1 MQDFQDI
8 LNPEQ
13 YAAATAGD
21 GPLLVLAAAGTGK
34 TQTLVYRV
42 AHLVNSGVDPRSI
55 LLLTFT
61 NRAAHEMLE
70 RAKDVIGDSVSG
82 VWGGTFHHICNR
94 LLRRHAALLDFRS
107 NFTIADRED
116 SRKMIDEVMKQQ
128 HVKGGRDFPKRDV
141 ILSYISNAANR
152 DIPLSKVLEEQISCL
167 SVDVAAIERVA
178 EGYAMRK
185 EELGVMDFDDLLVN
199 GLRLFEDHPDVLDY
213 YKRQFQYILVD
224 EYQDTNTVQ
233 SKFVDLL
240 AGPTGNIMAVGDDFQ
255 CIYTWR
261 GADFRNIMD
270 FPKRYPTARIIKLE
284 RNYRS
289 TPEILVLANA
299 CIAGNPEQF
308 QKTLT
313 ATRNGGGKPVV
324 VYLRDGYEQSRAVA
338 RLIREQI
345 SRGRRPNEIAVLY
358 RAHFHSIDLQMQLT
372 HAGIPYTVTS
382 GIGVFEQ
389 AHVKD
394 MISLLRIISDPLDNL
409 AFSRVFTLLPGIGDR
424 SADSLWV
431 KLGGKCDLTSQE
443 GREQVLKALKPAA
456 REAWEPVSKAI
467 SFYFDS
473 RDEDIHENVVE
484 LVSSFID
491 GFYYKYLKKNFE
503 NYEDRADDVR
513 EVALEV
519 ARSGD
524 LETFLQEVSLMSNVE
539 AVFDKSPERENDSVR
554 LSSVHQAKG
563 LEWPVVIILW
573 AAEGMFPS
581 SRAIGAD
588 GDDAEERRLFY
599 VAVTRA
605 QNVLYICCPGFRRG
619 YDGGVYACQPSR
631 FVTEIPQSAFQSRFG
646 LNV

>member
-61 NRAAHEMLE
+61 NRAAKEMLE
-70 RAKDVIGDSVSG
+70 RARDVIGDSVSG

-94 LLRRHAALLDFRS
+94 LLRRHAALLNFRE
-107 NFTIADRED
+107 NFKIADRED
-116 SRKMIDEVMKQQ
+116 SRKLIDEVMKAN
-128 HVKGGRDFPKRDV
+128 HLVGGRDFPKRDV

-152 DIPLSKVLEEQISCL
+152 DIPLSKVLEKEISCV
-167 SVDVAAIERVA
+167 SIDTMAIERVA
-178 EGYAMRK
+178 EGYAQRK

-199 GLRLFEDHPDVLDY
+199 GLRLLEDHPDVLDY
-213 YKRQFQYILVD
+213 YKRQFKYILVD
-224 EYQDTNTVQ
+224 EYQDTNTIQ

-240 AGPTGNIMAVGDDFQ
+240 AGPTGNVMAVGDDFQ
-255 CIYTWR
+255 CIYSWR
-261 GADFRNIMD
+261 GADFRNIME

-289 TPEILVLANA
+289 TPEILAMANA
-299 CIAGNPEQF
+299 CIEGNPEQF

-313 ATRNGGGKPVV
+313 ATRNGGGKPIVV
-324 VYLRDGYEQSRAVA
+324 FLRDGFEQSKVVA
-338 RLIREQI
+338 RLIREQLA
-345 SRGRRPNEIAVLY
+345 RGREPNEIAVLY
-358 RAHFHSIDLQMQLT
+358 RAHFHSIDLQMELT
-372 HAGIPYTVTS
+372 HSGIPYTVTS

-389 AHVKD
+389 SHVKD
-394 MISLLRIISDPLDNL
+394 MISLLQILSDPLDKL
-409 AFSRVFTLLPGIGDR
+409 AFSRIFTLFPGIGVK

-431 KLGGKCDLTSQE
+431 KLGGRCDLATPE
-443 GREQVLKALKPAA
+443 GRELLLKTLKPAA
-456 REAWEPVSKAI
+456 RTAWTPISKAI
-467 SFYFDS
+467 EAYFDENDD
-473 RDEDIHENVVE
+473 RHENVVN
-484 LVSSFID
+484 LVSSFLD
-491 GFYYKYLKKNFE
+491 EFYFQYLKKNFE
-503 NYEDRADDVR
+503 NYADRADDIR
-513 EVALEV
+513 EVSLEV

-539 AVFDKSPERENDSVR
+539 AVFDKNPERQNNSVR

-573 AAEGMFPS
+573 ASEGMFPS
-581 SRAIGAD
+581 SRAIGED
-588 GDDAEERRLFY
+588 GDDSEERRLFY

-605 QNVLYICCPGFRRG
+605 RNALIICSPEFRKS
-619 YDGGVYACQPSR
+619 YEGGIFSCQPSR
-631 FVTEIPQSAFQSRFG
+631 FVTEIPKSAYQARYG
-646 LNV
+646 MNV